1 MGERLEFALE
11 SFAITTLITN
21 IRIIEF
27 GGLDLRPKYQ
37 RNYIWKNDFK
47 DKLIYSIIKSYPIGN
62 IIIRQLKK
70 PNEKGAMSE
79 IVDGQQRLTTIYEF
93 MEGRYE
99 IHSEFS
105 RKIIEEIQDF
115 YGERTDPQFEK
126 LRKKLNNKGN
136 IKLKYSDLRS
146 VMPGKFE
153 GFNISVTKII
163 EATDTDITE
172 YFRFLQNQETLRAGE
187 ILNSLTNSKMEKY
200 LLKIDDL
207 NTFCHILGFDNER
220 KEFDKLF
227 YNIIGLFD
235 DKVSLG
241 TPDSIIKKYVTTTD
255 NITKGEKEVNTLLWQ
270 INKITEENRDKVILY
285 GIKKRYIKFLMM
297 LMGFGLIDFTTDT
310 ENKLKAL
317 EEIDN
322 KLSVFFSSK
331 PDVVM
336 EEFKGFSN
344 GVIEEYRAI
353 ALISK
358 GAQTLERVK
367 NRMEILTYYV
377 ENIEEKEKTSG
388 IPII

>member
-136 IKLKYSDLRS
+136 IKLKYSDLPS
-146 VMPGKFE
+146 VIKGKFE

-172 YFRFLQNQETLRAGE
+172 YFRFLQNQERLRAGE

-285 GIKKRYIKFLMM
+285 GTKKRYIKFLMM
-297 LMGFGLIDFTTDT
+297 LMGFELIDFTTDT

>member
-136 IKLKYSDLRS
+136 IKLKYSDLPS
-146 VMPGKFE
+146 VIKGKFE

-172 YFRFLQNQETLRAGE
+172 YFRFLQNQERLRAGE

-270 INKITEENRDKVILY
+270 INSITEENRDKVILY

>member
-1 MGERLEFALE
+1 MGKRLEFALE

-27 GGLDLRPKYQ
+27 GGLDLKPKYQ

-93 MEGRYE
+93 MEDRYE

-105 RKIIEEIQDF
+105 RKIIEEIEEF
-115 YGERTDPQFEK
+115 YGEKTDSQFEK
-126 LRKKLNNKGN
+126 IRKKLKNKGN
-136 IKLKYSDLRS
+136 IKLKYSDLPS
-146 VMPGKFE
+146 VIKGKFE
-153 GFNISVTKII
+153 GFNVSVTKII
-163 EATDTDITE
+163 ESTDEDITE
-172 YFRFLQNQETLRAGE
+172 YFRFLQNQERLRAGE
-187 ILNSLTNSKMEKY
+187 ILNSLANSKMEKY
-200 LLKIDDL
+200 LLKIDNID
-207 NTFCHILGFDNER
+207 TFCKIIGFDNER

-241 TPDSIIKKYVTTTD
+241 APDNTIKKYVTAND
-255 NITKGEKEVNTLLWQ
+255 KIVSGEKEVERLINQ
-270 INKITEENRDKVILY
+270 INQITSENKERIILNAV
-285 GIKKRYIKFLMM
+285 KKRYLKFLMM
-297 LMGFGLIDFTTDT
+297 MIGFGLIDFSIDT
-310 ENKLKAL
+310 KEKLESL
-317 EEIDN
+317 EKIDN

-331 PDVVM
+331 PGAVTK
-336 EEFKGFSN
+336 EFEGYSN
-344 GVIEEYRAI
+344 EVIEEFRAI

-367 NRMEILTYYV
+367 NRMEILAYYI
-377 ENIEEKEKTSG
+377 ENSEEKEKTSR
-388 IPII
+388 IVIN